1 MIISEKLRHDVVENL
16 KEKRNH
22 KDITIKSI
30 VLLNISKVENLPQ
43 FFDIDE
49 EIRNIKASKVL
60 QTQVF
65 ISNVEQEDC

>member
-1 MIISEKLRHDVVENL
+1 MIISEKLRQEVVENL

-22 KDITIKSI
+22 KDIMIKSI

-65 ISNVEQEDC
+65 ISNVE